1 MAKYFQQPSVQTSQ
15 AHFAAS
21 PGAEIPRSRFDRS
34 HAHKTT
40 MDEGYLVPVFVDEVL
55 PGDTFNLHETTFARM
70 ATPLRPIMD
79 NIFLETFYFFVP
91 YRLVWDNWARFMGER
106 SSPSDDPTGLVA
118 PHYPCIMKNCK
129 SGTLMNYMGIPQMA
143 DQTDTNT
150 ITVNVQALPFRA
162 YWLIWNEW
170 FRDQN
175 LCDPVIIDK
184 GDGPDTALAFLTMP
198 GFRGKRHDY
207 FTSALPWPQKGDPVL
222 IPVGPQSVIGVGV
235 EVQGTGTPPEVY
247 SWDGNAP
254 STIYGP
260 GILKKDTGGAVFMGA
275 KDYPYA
281 NVSGNAG
288 PMFFGEE
295 TGLTT
300 TIDTAALDAA
310 TINDLRTAFQ
320 IQKLLERDARGGTRY
335 IEIVLSHFGVRSP
348 DARLQRPEYL
358 GGGSTRISVNPIAST
373 FRNTEVP
380 QGDLAA
386 YATAVNRGG
395 FSKSFTEHGVII
407 GLANVRADLTYQN
420 GLERWWK
427 RFTRYD
433 YYWPAFAHLG
443 EQIVANSEIFLTGTD
458 NPDGLPFGYQERFAE
473 YRYKPSRVSGKFSS
487 NDPQSLDVWH
497 LAQDFAALP
506 VLGKTFIEEQPP
518 ISRIVAVPSEPHFL
532 LDIWFDLKCE
542 RPMPVYSVPGLV
554 DHF

>member
-222 IPVGPQSVIGVGV
+222 IPVGTLVA
-235 EVQGTGTPPEVY
+235 TGSANT
-247 SWDGNAP
+247 SKN
-254 STIYGP
+254 
-260 GILKKDTGGAVFMGA
+260 ILMESLTNSETADAVRIEGGGANTGKLMMTNIG
-275 KDYPYA
+275 DYTVTA
-281 NVSGNAG
+281 NARWVDPA
-288 PMFFGEE
+288 
-295 TGLTT
+295 
-300 TIDTAALDAA
+300 IDVVLDTSAADAA

>member
-198 GFRGKRHDY
+198 GLRGKRHDY

-222 IPVGPQSVIGVGV
+222 IPVGTLVA
-235 EVQGTGTPPEVY
+235 TGSANT
-247 SWDGNAP
+247 SKN
-254 STIYGP
+254 
-260 GILKKDTGGAVFMGA
+260 ILMESLTNSETADAVRIEGGGANTGKLMMTNIG
-275 KDYPYA
+275 DYTVTA
-281 NVSGNAG
+281 NARWVDPA
-288 PMFFGEE
+288 
-295 TGLTT
+295 
-300 TIDTAALDAA
+300 IDVVLDTSAADAA